1 MENQGNAADIVA
13 LFGQRAGN
21 IYEARGYCCSEAV
34 IYALNQALGGPLSE
48 EVAASLGSG
57 FCHGMGGAGCVCGG
71 LSGAGIG
78 LGLFLGPRRAG
89 GMKKKEFQPLVK
101 EAHDR
106 FKARFGVTCCRTLL
120 KRRKENKGAS
130 CQELT
135 VGGAEIAISIILE
148 QRPELAGQVDL
159 DFLRRRESKL
169 AGMAKR
175 LLGQ

>member
-1 MENQGNAADIVA
+1 MKNQESAAEIVA

-21 IYEARGYCCSEAV
+21 IYEARGYCCSETV
-34 IYALNQALGGPLSE
+34 IYLHNQSLGGPLSE

-71 LSGAGIG
+71 LAGAGIG

-89 GMKKKEFQPLVK
+89 GMKKKEFKSLVK

-106 FKARFGVTCCRTLL
+106 FKARFGVTCCRVLL
-120 KRRKENKGAS
+120 KRRKEGKGAS

-135 VGGAEIAISIILE
+135 MGGAEIAISLLLE
-148 QRPELAGQVDL
+148 QRPELIGQVDL
-159 DFLRRRESKL
+159 DFLRKHESKL
-169 AGMAKR
+169 VGLAKR
-175 LLGQ
+175 IFSQ